1 MDAAAG
7 ANASRI
13 FSSFRRSDLPQLKTK
28 VRDMALTAARAKAKQ
43 MTDALG
49 IKLGRVVSI
58 AESRNDGSAYYGSV
72 SNEVIRGPRIDAVEG
87 STQQLTLDVTLGF
100 ELVSK

>member
-1 MDAAAG
+1 MDAAA
-7 ANASRI
+7 ANVSRI
-13 FSSFRRSDLPQLKTK
+13 FTSFRRSDLPQFKAK

-58 AESRNDGSAYYGSV
+58 AETRNDGSAYNPLV
-72 SNEVIRGPRIDAVEG
+72 SNTVIIAPRSEVLEG
-87 STQQLTLDVTLGF
+87 TTQQLTLDVTLGF
-100 ELVSK
+100 ELASK